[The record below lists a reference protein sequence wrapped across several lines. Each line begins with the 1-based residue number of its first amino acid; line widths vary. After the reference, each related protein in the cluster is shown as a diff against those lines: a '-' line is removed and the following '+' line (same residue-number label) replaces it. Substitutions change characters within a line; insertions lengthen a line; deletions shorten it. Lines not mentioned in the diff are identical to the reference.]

1 MPEMP
6 EIKDNQ
12 VRLYDTTLRDGTQ
25 GEGISLSVNDK
36 LAIARLLDELG
47 VYYIEGGWPGSNPK
61 DVEFFRRIRG
71 ASLQQAKVVAFG
83 STRRAGLTPD
93 GDANLQALLEAA
105 TSTVA
110 LVGKS
115 WTLHVTDVLRTTLDE
130 NLTMI
135 ADSVRWMKE
144 HGREVVYDAEHFFDG
159 YQADPEYAL
168 ETVRVAAD
176 SGADWIVLCDTN
188 GGSLPSWIGQVVA
201 AVHAQIATP
210 LGIHAHNDGELAVAN
225 ALAAVEAGCT
235 QVQGTINGYG
245 ERCGNTN
252 LVSILPTLQLK
263 MGRSCVP
270 EENLAGLTD
279 LSRTVAEIANQSPDL
294 YAPYVGYS
302 AFAHKGGIH
311 GSAVE
316 RVKSSYEHLPP
327 EQVGNRRRFVV
338 SELSGRA
345 NVRVGAAELGLRV
358 QGNEHAILQ
367 QIKEL
372 ESRGFQFE
380 AAEGS
385 LELLIRRSQDDY
397 TRPFELLDV
406 IVIAAAEG
414 GNGMRSE
421 VTVAIR
427 VNEEVML
434 TSAEAAGPV
443 HALDGALRKALVP
456 RYPVLGEVRLVDYKV
471 RILDPEKAT
480 QATTRVL
487 IEASRGIDRW
497 STVGCSENII
507 EASSQALLDS
517 FELALVRRADNSVGT
532 AEREKKTLPLA
543 KAGGSKKRLGV
554 RRRPS

>member
-1 MPEMP
+1 MARRSRGSSRAT
-6 EIKDNQ
+6 N
-12 VRLYDTTLRDGTQ
+12 
-25 GEGISLSVNDK
+25 IS
-36 LAIARLLDELG
+36 
-47 VYYIEGGWPGSNPK
+47 
-61 DVEFFRRIRG
+61 
-71 ASLQQAKVVAFG
+71 
-83 STRRAGLTPD
+83 
-93 GDANLQALLEAA
+93 
-105 TSTVA
+105 
-110 LVGKS
+110 
-115 WTLHVTDVLRTTLDE
+115 
-130 NLTMI
+130 
-135 ADSVRWMKE
+135 
-144 HGREVVYDAEHFFDG
+144 
-159 YQADPEYAL
+159 
-168 ETVRVAAD
+168 
-176 SGADWIVLCDTN
+176 
-188 GGSLPSWIGQVVA
+188 
-201 AVHAQIATP
+201 
-210 LGIHAHNDGELAVAN
+210 
-225 ALAAVEAGCT
+225 
-235 QVQGTINGYG
+235 
-245 ERCGNTN
+245 
-252 LVSILPTLQLK
+252 
-263 MGRSCVP
+263 
-270 EENLAGLTD
+270 
-279 LSRTVAEIANQSPDL
+279 
-294 YAPYVGYS
+294 
-302 AFAHKGGIH
+302 
-311 GSAVE
+311 
-316 RVKSSYEHLPP
+316 PP

-487 IEASRGIDRW
+487 IEASRGDR
-497 STVGCSENII
+497 SLEHRR
-507 EASSQALLDS
+507 LLG
-517 FELALVRRADNSVGT
+517 EHH
-532 AEREKKTLPLA
+532 
-543 KAGGSKKRLGV
+543 
-554 RRRPS
+554 

>member
-1 MPEMP
+1 M
-6 EIKDNQ
+6 KDNQ
-12 VRLYDTTLRDGTQ
+12 VHLYDTTLRDGTQ
-25 GEGISLSVNDK
+25 GEGISLSADDK
-36 LAIARLLDELG
+36 LTIARLLDDFG
-47 VYYIEGGWPGSNPK
+47 IHYIEGGWPGSNPK
-61 DVEFFRRIRG
+61 DVEFFRRMRG
-71 ASLQQAKVVAFG
+71 ISLNQAKVVAFG

-93 GDANLQALLEAA
+93 GDANLQALLAAA

-115 WTLHVTDVLRTTLDE
+115 STLHVTDVLRTTLDE
-130 NLTMI
+130 NLAMI

-159 YQADPEYAL
+159 YKTDPEYAL
-168 ETVRVAAD
+168 KTVRAAAD
-176 SGADWIVLCDTN
+176 AGADWIVLCDTN
-188 GGSLPSWIGQVVA
+188 GGSLPSWIGEVIS
-201 AVHAQIATP
+201 AVGAQFSAP
-210 LGIHAHNDGELAVAN
+210 LGIHTHNDGELAVAN

-235 QVQGTINGYG
+235 QIQGTINGYG
-245 ERCGNTN
+245 ERCGNAN

-263 MGRSCVP
+263 MERSCVP
-270 EENLAGLTD
+270 EDKLASLTD
-279 LSRTVAEIANQSPDL
+279 LSRTVAEIANQSPDP

-316 RVKSSYEHLPP
+316 RVKSSYEHLAP

-345 NVRVGAAELGLRV
+345 SLRVGAADLGLRIH
-358 QGNEHAILQ
+358 GNEHALLQ
-367 QIKEL
+367 KIKEL
-372 ESRGFQFE
+372 ESRGFQFD

-385 LELLIRRSQDDY
+385 LELLIRRSLDDY

-406 IVIAAAEG
+406 NVVAAAKN
-414 GNGMRSE
+414 GNGMRTE
-421 VTVAIR
+421 VTVALR
-427 VNEEVML
+427 VDEEVML
-434 TSAEAAGPV
+434 TSAEAVGPV
-443 HALDGALRKALVP
+443 HALDVALRKALVP
-456 RYPVLGEVRLVDYKV
+456 RYPALEEMRLVDYKV

-480 QATTRVL
+480 QAMTRVL

-517 FELALVRRADNSVGT
+517 FELALVRPALP
-532 AEREKKTLPLA
+532 EHKTSELT
-543 KAGGSKKRLGV
+543 K
-554 RRRPS
+554 

>member
-1 MPEMP
+1 MP

-25 GEGISLSVNDK
+25 GEGISLSVEDK
-36 LAIARLLDELG
+36 LTIARLLDDFG
-47 VYYIEGGWPGSNPK
+47 IHYIEGGWPGSNPK
-61 DVEFFRRIRG
+61 DVEFFRRMRG
-71 ASLQQAKVVAFG
+71 ASLSQAKVVAFG
-83 STRRAGLTPD
+83 STRRAGRTPD

-105 TSTVA
+105 TPTVA

-115 WTLHVTDVLRTTLDE
+115 WTLHVTNVLRTTLDE

-135 ADSVRWMKE
+135 ADSVRWMKA

-159 YQADPEYAL
+159 YKADSEYAL

-176 SGADWIVLCDTN
+176 AGADWIVLCDTN
-188 GGSLPSWIGQVVA
+188 GGSLPSWIGEVVA
-201 AVHAQIATP
+201 AVHTQVSTP
-210 LGIHAHNDGELAVAN
+210 LGIHTHNDGELAVAN
-225 ALAAVEAGCT
+225 ALAAVDAGCT

-252 LVSILPTLQLK
+252 LVSLLPTLQLK
-263 MGRSCVP
+263 MARSCVP
-270 EENLAGLTD
+270 EDNLAGLTD
-279 LSRTVAEIANQSPDL
+279 LSRTVAEIANQSPDP

-345 NVRVGAAELGLRV
+345 NLRVGAADLGLRV
-358 QGNEHAILQ
+358 QGNEQALLKR
-367 QIKEL
+367 IKEL

-385 LELLIRRSQDDY
+385 LELLIRRTQDDY
-397 TRPFELLDV
+397 RRPFELLNV
-406 IVIAAAEG
+406 VVFAAAESG
-414 GNGMRSE
+414 AIMQSE
-421 VTVAIR
+421 VTVALR
-427 VNEEVML
+427 VDDEVML
-434 TSAEAAGPV
+434 TSAEGVGPV
-443 HALDGALRKALVP
+443 HALDRAIRKALVP
-456 RYPVLGEVRLVDYKV
+456 RYPELEEMRLVDYKV
-471 RILDPEKAT
+471 RILDSEKAT
-480 QATTRVL
+480 RATTRVL

-517 FELALVRRADNSVGT
+517 FELALVRATSPEQSAT
-532 AEREKKTLPLA
+532 AVVKG
-543 KAGGSKKRLGV
+543 KAS
-554 RRRPS
+554 